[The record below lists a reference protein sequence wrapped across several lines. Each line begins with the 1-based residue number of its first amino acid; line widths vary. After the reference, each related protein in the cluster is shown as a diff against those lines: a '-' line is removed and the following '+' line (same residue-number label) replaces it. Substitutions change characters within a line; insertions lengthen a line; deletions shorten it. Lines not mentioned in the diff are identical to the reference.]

1 MKRGLLC
8 ILNVICAICT
18 IIAQPNYNRTLIMH
32 EKLGRG
38 FVVFNDPDNSDSI
51 CLSWRLL
58 TDDPKDIGFNIYSNG
73 QKINHSP
80 IMQSTFI
87 KSGKSLNQSNII
99 YKIAPVIN
107 GIEDKSRTTSYIYQL
122 NSPAGYLPIKLN
134 KPAGGS
140 TPDGQKYNYI
150 ANDASVGDMDGD
162 GEYEI
167 VLKWEPTNSHDN
179 SHEGYTGNV
188 LFDCYKINGEQ
199 LWRIDLGHNIRA
211 GAHYTQFMVY
221 DLDGDNKA
229 EIVMKTA
236 DGTIDGKGG
245 CIGDST
251 ADYRFTGDINQQIIG
266 KDAKPKYVKGR
277 ILSGPEYLTVFNGLT
292 GEAMFTT
299 DYIPGRGKP
308 MDWGDSYGN
317 RCDRFLAC
325 IAYLDGIRPSVVM
338 CRGYYTRS
346 VLAAW
351 SWDGKELTNTWTFDT
366 KEPKWRHYSGQGN
379 HNLRVADVD
388 GDGCDEIIYGS
399 MTVNNDGTGLY
410 NTRMGH
416 GDALHL
422 YAFYPDS
429 NKLQFWNVHE
439 NRRDGSSLHDA
450 ATGEVIFQIPSRED
464 VGRGMAADIDP
475 TNSGLEMWSLASGG
489 IRNVKGEVIAENTK
503 IPINSCVWWD
513 GDLLREMLDRG
524 NISKYIYTSKECVS
538 IKSFREECS
547 FNNGSKSNPCLSADI
562 LGDWREEVILRTH
575 DNSELRIYTS
585 NIPTLYRFP
594 TFMED
599 IPYRI
604 SVATQNVAYN
614 QPSEPGF
621 YFGAELDT
629 KFIK

>member
-1 MKRGLLC
+1 MAL
-8 ILNVICAICT
+8 
-18 IIAQPNYNRTLIMH
+18 
-32 EKLGRG
+32 
-38 FVVFNDPDNSDSI
+38 
-51 CLSWRLL
+51 
-58 TDDPKDIGFNIYSNG
+58 
-73 QKINHSP
+73 KI
-80 IMQSTFI
+80 
-87 KSGKSLNQSNII
+87 
-99 YKIAPVIN
+99 
-107 GIEDKSRTTSYIYQL
+107 KSRTTSYIYQL

-140 TPDGQKYNYI
+140 TPDGQKYSYI

-236 DGTIDGKGG
+236 DGTTDGKGV

-292 GEAMFTT
+292 GEALFTT
-299 DYIPGRGKP
+299 DYIPGREKP

-366 KEPKWRHYSGQGN
+366 KEPK
-379 HNLRVADVD
+379 
-388 GDGCDEIIYGS
+388 
-399 MTVNNDGTGLY
+399 
-410 NTRMGH
+410 
-416 GDALHL
+416 
-422 YAFYPDS
+422 
-429 NKLQFWNVHE
+429 
-439 NRRDGSSLHDA
+439 
-450 ATGEVIFQIPSRED
+450 
-464 VGRGMAADIDP
+464 
-475 TNSGLEMWSLASGG
+475 
-489 IRNVKGEVIAENTK
+489 
-503 IPINSCVWWD
+503 
-513 GDLLREMLDRG
+513 
-524 NISKYIYTSKECVS
+524 
-538 IKSFREECS
+538 
-547 FNNGSKSNPCLSADI
+547 
-562 LGDWREEVILRTH
+562 
-575 DNSELRIYTS
+575 
-585 NIPTLYRFP
+585 
-594 TFMED
+594 
-599 IPYRI
+599 
-604 SVATQNVAYN
+604 
-614 QPSEPGF
+614 
-621 YFGAELDT
+621 
-629 KFIK
+629 